1 MLQRMDRS
9 SPCGARLPRLLLL
22 AALMVAAC
30 RPEAAAPVAA
40 APMPAE
46 IEAQLLRYVRCF
58 SFDGGLDPADS
69 DGELGR
75 LCAPEF
81 RMGHAA
87 SADGDAPPA
96 VTTYD
101 LQLTLGLCNMMHVA
115 AGGGEPVEQ
124 DYIPAE
130 LAAAWVAFAQHKPRL
145 VLAEVLEHH
154 PVGDAAYVTLV
165 HDYHDGLPDAV
176 AVGGQ
181 AHYRSLLTWVL
192 DQDGW
197 RLRDKVWV
205 DAPR

>member
-75 LCAPEF
+75 LCAP
-81 RMGHAA
+81 
-87 SADGDAPPA
+87 
-96 VTTYD
+96 
-101 LQLTLGLCNMMHVA
+101 
-115 AGGGEPVEQ
+115 
-124 DYIPAE
+124 
-130 LAAAWVAFAQHKPRL
+130 
-145 VLAEVLEHH
+145 
-154 PVGDAAYVTLV
+154 
-165 HDYHDGLPDAV
+165 
-176 AVGGQ
+176 
-181 AHYRSLLTWVL
+181 
-192 DQDGW
+192 
-197 RLRDKVWV
+197 
-205 DAPR
+205 